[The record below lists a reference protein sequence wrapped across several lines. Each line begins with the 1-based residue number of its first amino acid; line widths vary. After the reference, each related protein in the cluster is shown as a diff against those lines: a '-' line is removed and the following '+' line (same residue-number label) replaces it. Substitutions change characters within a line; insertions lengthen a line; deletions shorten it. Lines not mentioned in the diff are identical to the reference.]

1 MPTTV
6 RDLRPSV
13 CHEYPEYY
21 FIFGDNLEQR
31 GTAGQAC
38 IRGCPNAFGV
48 PTKRL
53 PSMSADSFFDDAQL
67 EDNKRVIDHAIAKVP
82 RDKPVWWHEM
92 IGLGLSRMD
101 LRCPLTYAYLGQRLS
116 EEFGV

>member
-6 RDLRPSV
+6 RPLTPLV
-13 CHEYPEYY
+13 CREYTEYY

-48 PTKRL
+48 PTKKS
-53 PSMSADSFFDDAQL
+53 PSMSADAFFSDEEL
-67 EDNKRVIDHAIAKVP
+67 EANKLAIDRAIAKVP
-82 RDKPVWWHEM
+82 RDKPVWWHHR
-92 IGLGLSRMD
+92 IGLGLSKMD